1 MNITR
6 RHILV
11 ASPAAM
17 AVLAGCSTGSS
28 SVQFDQ
34 AKAWL
39 DAGSVAVMAAAQ
51 QYLAGPPVPPA
62 ATAATVQQALVALQ
76 QAKTAVDALTVPAD
90 WKSGAVE
97 VLALIQQ
104 LSPMV
109 APFLGA
115 AAPYVPLAIAV
126 VTAFVQSLPAP
137 ANAPATP
144 PAALSRKA
152 AQFRR

>member
-1 MNITR
+1 MMKR
-6 RHILV
+6 RLLI
-11 ASPAAM
+11 AA
-17 AVLAGCSTGSS
+17 APLAILAGCATGGSS
-28 SVQFDQ
+28 AAQFDQ

-39 DAGSVAVMAAAQ
+39 DAGAVAIMAAAQ
-51 QYLAGPPVPPA
+51 QYLAGPPAPPA
-62 ATAATVQQALVALQ
+62 AAAATVQQALAALQ

-104 LSPMV
+104 LSPIV
-109 APFLGA
+109 APYLGG

-144 PAALSRKA
+144 PAALTRKA
-152 AQFRR
+152 AQFSRR